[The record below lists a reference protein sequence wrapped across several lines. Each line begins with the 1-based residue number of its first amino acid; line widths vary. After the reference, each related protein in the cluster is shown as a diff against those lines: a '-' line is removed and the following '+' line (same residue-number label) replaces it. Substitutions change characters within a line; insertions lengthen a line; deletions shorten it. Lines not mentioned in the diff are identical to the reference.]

1 MILYLGQ
8 QKANILHWNLRKEKT
23 LYAAVRERI
32 RETTCSRHS
41 PAHFFPLYIL
51 YFNWQPAIL
60 VASLNTQTWTQ
71 IKRLVEF
78 IAWSSLLRMPSIKII
93 LIFCHIQKRM
103 VHPVY
108 RFVRER
114 EMFASQRIAG
124 VCLCMYIYIYMRSNS
139 QTKQENKGLIW
150 WRWWWMYRYISN
162 VDVTSSSFRQRMLF
176 SLFAKVTEETKKKM
190 VVHYETV
197 KAYSLRQWKQN
208 QLGKNKKSPAVL
220 FDYRTKRNW
229 ITIFHHNKFNWFIIL
244 KHFNKII
251 RFVHIYLYIDR

>member
-124 VCLCMYIYIYMRSNS
+124 VCLCMYIYIYICEVIA
-139 QTKQENKGLIW
+139 KLNKKTRVLYDGDDDECIDIYL
-150 WRWWWMYRYISN
+150 
-162 VDVTSSSFRQRMLF
+162 MLM
-176 SLFAKVTEETKKKM
+176 SLHHHFDNECCFLCLQKLQKKRKKKWSFTM
-190 VVHYETV
+190 
-197 KAYSLRQWKQN
+197 K
-208 QLGKNKKSPAVL
+208 P
-220 FDYRTKRNW
+220 
-229 ITIFHHNKFNWFIIL
+229 
-244 KHFNKII
+244 
-251 RFVHIYLYIDR
+251 